1 MIRTR
6 GRWAIV
12 AVALGTAGVAACLP
26 RVVARAADPALTTRD
41 ELVRKWDLNKDGVID
56 EGELEIAR
64 AKMRRERVDL
74 QLGAG
79 LDPLTGRPREA
90 SDDQPAQA
98 DAPTLPALPEPEP
111 RRKSGQGAALP
122 GTQLPDVRPPIP
134 SSQTQPPA
142 AGPRPA
148 GSPPAASSASDG
160 GSRGGV
166 GTRGDMPRRD
176 AAGRVTFRGLA
187 AGEDRGVVTGGARA
201 GAPARPGYGA
211 AVPKPDLNAGRLP
224 AGLPGRRPVAPA
236 SGGLL
241 PNLRSTRP
249 TLPPPPPVTPSRRTI
264 DDFDVY

>member
-1 MIRTR
+1 MIRMR
-6 GRWAIV
+6 GRWAMV
-12 AVALGTAGVAACLP
+12 ALALGTAGVAAFLP

-90 SDDQPAQA
+90 SDEQRAQA
-98 DAPTLPALPEPEP
+98 DAPSLPELPEPEP
-111 RRKSGQGAALP
+111 RRKSGKGGAALP
-122 GTQLPDVRPPIP
+122 DTQLPDVRPPIP
-134 SSQTQPPA
+134 SSQAQPRA
-142 AGPRPA
+142 A

-160 GSRGGV
+160 GSRGAA
-166 GTRGDMPRRD
+166 GTGGDIPRRD

-187 AGEDRGVVTGGARA
+187 AGEERGVVTGGARA

-224 AGLPGRRPVAPA
+224 AGPPGRRPVAPA

-241 PNLRSTRP
+241 PNLRNVRP
-249 TLPPPPPVTPSRRTI
+249 TLPPPPAVTPSRRTVE
-264 DDFDVY
+264 DFDVY